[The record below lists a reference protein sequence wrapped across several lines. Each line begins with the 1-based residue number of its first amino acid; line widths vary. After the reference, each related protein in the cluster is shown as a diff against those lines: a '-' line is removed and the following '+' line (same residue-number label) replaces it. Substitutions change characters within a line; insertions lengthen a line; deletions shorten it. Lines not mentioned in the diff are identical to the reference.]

1 MARIRNPHET
11 ERRWR
16 TLLTRLERSGQS
28 VAEFAA
34 RHGVSTASVYHW
46 RKRLGRSGPVRRRSP
61 SGGRLPAQA
70 PADTRAPANG
80 SAEAPF
86 VRLKVAGA
94 LRIEVELPSGVRIHV
109 PPTEIQ
115 ALEAAIGTGHALA
128 SEERSC

>member
-1 MARIRNPHET
+1 MKATSNT
-11 ERRWR
+11 DM
-16 TLLTRLERSGQS
+16 S
-28 VAEFAA
+28 
-34 RHGVSTASVYHW
+34 
-46 RKRLGRSGPVRRRSP
+46 
-61 SGGRLPAQA
+61 
-70 PADTRAPANG
+70 ANG